1 MDKTISIGQLV
12 TLLTAAGV
20 AIYVLGLIGIAVSI
34 YFTFAKTWS
43 TAWYAVSLMP
53 RTVVAGQGVRIWRQ
67 SWVLAVAPLV
77 IFSSYFFIANAI
89 ERLLITF
96 TDLPYR
102 HATTYGP
109 LVVLLVLFIV
119 LAPLREPLHRLW
131 LRHRGSA
138 SSVSERSAYETSK
151 PPPVR
156 YMLPWTIGIPLYVF
170 GFGISIVGSY
180 IVVTN
185 ITPVNWNSI
194 TVGVLLFLVG
204 ALSIAIRST
213 RGMEQPL
220 PPVLLLERGEASL
233 KRGQPYATGWL
244 VAHSDG
250 YWHLFNNRH
259 VLVSVPDDRVNEAR
273 VDDPRIPEQLRDP
286 YLEAKLRS
294 TEETEEQQ

>member
-1 MDKTISIGQLV
+1 VDKTIGIGQLV

-20 AIYVLGLIGIAVSI
+20 AIYVLGLIGIAVSL

-77 IFSSYFFIANAI
+77 IFSSYFFIDYAI
-89 ERLLITF
+89 GWLLRTY
-96 TDLPYR
+96 TDLPDR
-102 HATTYGP
+102 HVTRVGTI
-109 LVVLLVLFIV
+109 VLTVLVLVLAIV
-119 LAPLREPLHRLW
+119 LKPLYHRLEA
-131 LRHRGSA
+131 RGSA

-156 YMLPWTIGIPLYVF
+156 YMLPWKIGIPLYIF
-170 GFGISIVGSY
+170 GFGMSFLGSY

-185 ITPVNWNSI
+185 ISPANWNSI
-194 TVGVLLFLVG
+194 IVGFLLFLVG
-204 ALSIAIRST
+204 ALSIAIRSA

-220 PPVLLLERGEASL
+220 PTVMLLEEGEGSL
-233 KRGQPYATGWL
+233 KGYQPYMTGWL
-244 VAHSDG
+244 VAHSGG

-259 VLVSVPDDRVNEAR
+259 VLVSVPDDKVTEAR
-273 VDDPRIPEQLRDP
+273 VDDPRIPEQLRKPRDV
-286 YLEAKLRS
+286 EAYLRS
-294 TEETEEQQ
+294 TEEAEERQ